1 LCTNT
6 VDSGVAA
13 LAAPGNL
20 QTNAIVQNTGNKHHD
35 DDIKDITDAAT
46 SVPS

>member
-6 VDSGVAA
+6 VDLGVAA

-20 QTNAIVQNTGNKHHD
+20 QTNAIVQDTGHKHHD
-35 DDIKDITDAAT
+35 DATKDITDAAT